1 MAYEP
6 YPQKE
11 GSVGIAI
18 IITNGYEGEDSLPG
32 TQDDGTKWK
41 EALET
46 LKFDVRWE
54 RNITKDATIEFLRA
68 VSRTPIFARSCHY
81 VVFVFCGHG
90 KEGAL
95 YSQDWRKIDLEREV
109 LPFFFDKSN
118 FKAVEKLIFLDAC
131 RSRKG
136 KSSLSL
142 SDALS
147 KVWKPGL
154 GSAGYFSL
162 CSTPSGYWARDGSDG
177 SAFSD
182 IVTRKL
188 TERLTLREIVDI
200 TRELLHEE
208 AQRKKIEYI
217 NPVFE
222 DNLGPNSEK
231 TMLNLSVPIGV
242 LLWLVSSRHFPLF
255 LHTHLKD
262 DLSWH

>member
-1 MAYEP
+1 MAYMP
-6 YPQKE
+6 YPQKV

-32 TQDDGTKWK
+32 TQNDGTKWK
-41 EALET
+41 EALEM

-68 VSRTPIFARSCHY
+68 VSRIPIASKSCHY

-90 KEGAL
+90 KEGVFYA
-95 YSQDWRKIDLEREV
+95 QDSKKIDVEIDI
-109 LPFFFDKSN
+109 LPLFFHKGN
-118 FKAVEKLIFLDAC
+118 FKSVEKLFFIDAC
-131 RSRKG
+131 RSHKDKRY
-136 KSSLSL
+136 LSL

-147 KVWKPGL
+147 KVWKPGS
-154 GSAGYFSL
+154 GSAGYLLL
-162 CSTPSGYWARDGSDG
+162 CSTPSGYWARDGSNG

-188 TERLTLREIVDI
+188 IERLTLREIVDI

-231 TMLNLSVPIGV
+231 TLLSLSVPVGV
-242 LLWLVSSRHFPLF
+242 LLWLVSSRLFPLF
-255 LHTHLKD
+255 LYTSLKD
-262 DLSWH
+262 DLGWH

>member
-1 MAYEP
+1 MAYRP
-6 YPQKE
+6 HPQKE
-11 GSVGIAI
+11 GSIGIAI

-41 EALET
+41 EALEM
-46 LKFDVRWE
+46 LKFDVRRE

-68 VSRTPIFARSCHY
+68 ASRIPIVTKSCHY

-95 YSQDWRKIDLEREV
+95 YSQDLREIDLEREI
-109 LPFFFDKSN
+109 LPFFFHKGN
-118 FKAVEKLIFLDAC
+118 FKSVEKLLFIDAC
-131 RSRKG
+131 RSHKDKRY
-136 KSSLSL
+136 LSL
-142 SDALS
+142 SDALAR
-147 KVWKPGL
+147 VWKPGS

-162 CSTPSGYWARDGSDG
+162 CSTPSGYWARDGSNG

-188 TERLTLREIVDI
+188 IERLTLREIVDS
-200 TRELLHEE
+200 TRKLLHKE

-231 TMLNLSVPIGV
+231 TLLTLSVPVGV
-242 LLWLVSSRHFPLF
+242 LLWLVSSRLFPLF
-255 LHTHLKD
+255 LYTSLKD
-262 DLSWH
+262 DLGWH